1 MPSGSTNAAKL
12 ARVRPQPSHSQRIG
26 VGERAA
32 SVVQVLGA
40 TMRVAYHR
48 LISTLMVATGRP
60 RACRNRLQYGVNAP
74 SAA

>member
-1 MPSGSTNAAKL
+1 M
-12 ARVRPQPSHSQRIG
+12 QPRCSQRIG
-26 VGERAA
+26 CAEREA

-48 LISTLMVATGRP
+48 LISTLMAATSMP
-60 RACRNRLQYGVNAP
+60 RDFRYRLQYGVNAP